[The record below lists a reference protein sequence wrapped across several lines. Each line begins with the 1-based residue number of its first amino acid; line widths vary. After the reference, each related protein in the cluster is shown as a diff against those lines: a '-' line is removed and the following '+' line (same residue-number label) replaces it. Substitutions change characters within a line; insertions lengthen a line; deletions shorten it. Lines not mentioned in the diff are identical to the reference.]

1 MDRLDTDYTNIK
13 QKIKHWAITGK
24 LVGSA
29 KKCFKAYDLLHINSS
44 GFENNNTNINTILL
58 PKNVK
63 TNSIHF
69 IDFLEA
75 FGIKIIDKF
84 SFDAEILNEIYYL
97 KLQLLNLIG
106 PVCLL
111 LKNKMIVNDMD
122 KSMYD
127 RFINIS
133 KTQFIF
139 CKNIH
144 PIFTNENE
152 VIRGEFVNYF
162 YDKNDNKFRLS
173 IDWKNPLTILE
184 ISYEISLLMLAVRL
198 EKEIMMLLSMSLS
211 QIEQYLKSQKLDLKE
226 YQNSE
231 IYQVIIEEIK
241 KIEQL
246 IRGKLSEAI
255 IDDSNTI
262 LKDDYIKKDE
272 EERNQVELEVTK
284 EVQVNNPFKDITPS
298 DEKFIRSIIKG
309 EFELNEKL
317 DAHTTA
323 KIKTL
328 LVIKVLYDISEITD
342 EGRFLKAGKDEILV
356 RSAQGGILYLD
367 VYNWGRL
374 SEENVSLS
382 VYTNDKIEIYSSQK
396 QLFDFTKPQNKFGI
410 VRMPTNYTME
420 DYNSLDKI
428 VNKGKWH
435 YIFIVNENTKAAQ
448 GYKEV
453 MNLEDYNF

>member
-1 MDRLDTDYTNIK
+1 
-13 QKIKHWAITGK
+13 
-24 LVGSA
+24 
-29 KKCFKAYDLLHINSS
+29 
-44 GFENNNTNINTILL
+44 
-58 PKNVK
+58 
-63 TNSIHF
+63 
-69 IDFLEA
+69 
-75 FGIKIIDKF
+75 
-84 SFDAEILNEIYYL
+84 
-97 KLQLLNLIG
+97 
-106 PVCLL
+106 
-111 LKNKMIVNDMD
+111 
-122 KSMYD
+122 
-127 RFINIS
+127 
-133 KTQFIF
+133 
-139 CKNIH
+139 
-144 PIFTNENE
+144 
-152 VIRGEFVNYF
+152 
-162 YDKNDNKFRLS
+162 
-173 IDWKNPLTILE
+173 
-184 ISYEISLLMLAVRL
+184 MLAVRL
-198 EKEIMMLLSMSLS
+198 EKEIMILLSMSLS

-226 YQNSE
+226 YQNSK
-231 IYQVIIEEIK
+231 IYQVINEEIK

-246 IRGKLSEAI
+246 ISGKLSEAI
-255 IDDSNTI
+255 IDNSNTK
-262 LKDDYIKKDE
+262 LKDDYVNKDE
-272 EERNQVELEVTK
+272 EERNQVELEDTK
-284 EVQVNNPFKDITPS
+284 EDQVENPFKDITPV

-317 DAHTTA
+317 DAHKTA

-328 LVIKVLYDISEITD
+328 LAIKTLYDISEITD

-374 SEENVSLS
+374 NEENVSLS

-428 VNKGKWH
+428 ANKGEWH